1 MGENPIT
8 KCPIIRGFYVN
19 NRNALPDMPK
29 EMTTFAR
36 NQNNKNTIAL

>member
-8 KCPIIRGFYVN
+8 RCPIIRGFYVN
-19 NRNALPDMPK
+19 NRSALPDMPK

-36 NQNNKNTIAL
+36 